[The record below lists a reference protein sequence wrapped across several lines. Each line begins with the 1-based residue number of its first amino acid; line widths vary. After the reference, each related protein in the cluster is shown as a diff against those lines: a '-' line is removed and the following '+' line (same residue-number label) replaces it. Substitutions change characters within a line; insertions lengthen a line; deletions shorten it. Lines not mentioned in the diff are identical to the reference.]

1 MYSGISVD
9 LSDMLLSISEALDLA
24 SPSLS
29 QHQLRVAFVAWELA
43 EALDLSQK
51 DKETLFIAAL
61 LHDVGALSPED
72 KLDVRASRVESMD
85 EHCAVGAGLLAQG
98 PDLAEAAEV
107 VRLHHATLPELE
119 VRGPDQRVAL
129 LAQIVLLADTL
140 ERSMD
145 RRIYVLHQHG
155 DLTAE
160 IRRMAGCAIDRRVV
174 EAFLLVSGRDEFWLN
189 LVSPRLFAFLS
200 ERNPCRRLQL
210 DLDGVRTWSLLVREI
225 IDFRSPFTATHSAG
239 VSASAGALARAF
251 GLPEPEARL
260 LEIAGNL
267 HDLGKMVVPNAI
279 LEKAGPLSDE
289 EFAVMRQH
297 TYHTYLVLNSMKG
310 LGGISEWAAFH
321 HEKLDGSGY
330 PFRIGAGGLS
340 IGSRIMA
347 VADMCTALAE
357 DRPYRQG
364 MRRDE
369 IIDVLRDGVRRGL
382 LDKAVVATLE
392 SRRDDII
399 DISDAAQREARNKF
413 SRHLGAEAA
422 RSGSR

>member
-1 MYSGISVD
+1 MYSGITVD

-29 QHQLRVAFVAWELA
+29 QHQLRVAFMAWELA
-43 EALDLSQK
+43 EALDLPQK
-51 DKETLFIAAL
+51 DKETLFIASL

-72 KLDVRASRVESMD
+72 KLDVRASRVENMD

-98 PDLAEAAEV
+98 PGLAEAAEV

-119 VRGPDQRVAL
+119 AHGPDPRVGL

-145 RRIYVLHQHG
+145 RGIYVLHQHD
-155 DLTAE
+155 DLTAG
-160 IRRMAGCAIDRRVV
+160 IRRMSGCAMDRRVV

-210 DLDGVRTWSLLVREI
+210 DLDGVRMWSLLVREI

-239 VSASAGALARAF
+239 VS
-251 GLPEPEARL
+251 
-260 LEIAGNL
+260 

-310 LGGISEWAAFH
+310 LGGIAEWAAFH

-357 DRPYRQG
+357 DRPYRAG

-369 IIDVLRDGVRRGL
+369 IVDVLRDGVRRGL

-392 SRRDDII
+392 SRRDEII
-399 DISDAAQREARNKF
+399 DIAAAAQGK
-413 SRHLGAEAA
+413 A
-422 RSGSR
+422 RSKFARHIGR